1 MLVHFSVSFLLRI
14 IVSMPHVIQV
24 FDVKY
29 RKARLHFS
37 TLRILILGGLEIQ
50 EIERFEKN
58 RRDSKYKGKF

>member
-24 FDVKY
+24 FDVMY
-29 RKARLHFS
+29 RKAHLQFS

-58 RRDSKYKGKF
+58 RRNSKYKGKF

>member
-1 MLVHFSVSFLLRI
+1 
-14 IVSMPHVIQV
+14 MPHVIQV
-24 FDVKY
+24 FDVMY

-58 RRDSKYKGKF
+58 RRNSKYKGKFWK